1 MDAQRTDEGFHNYE
15 KHFPPK
21 TKQKASCV
29 PPFPSFVLRLSAQD
43 TFPLGGRLF
52 LCSAALFYLPKD
64 ILTDAF
70 KIFRNLQVGIP
81 QYLYAPFRAIAIAQ
95 TVLLLPFLRKI
106 LTAIHFDRN
115 SC

>member
-1 MDAQRTDEGFHNYE
+1 MDAQRTNEGFRIYE
-15 KHFPPK
+15 THFLPN
-21 TKQKASCV
+21 TKQKASRV
-29 PPFPSFVLRLSAQD
+29 PPFPSSVLRRKAQD

-81 QYLYAPFRAIAIAQ
+81 QYFYAPFRAIAIAQ
-95 TVLLLPFLRKI
+95 TVLLFPFLRKM
-106 LTAIHFDRN
+106 LTAIQFDRN